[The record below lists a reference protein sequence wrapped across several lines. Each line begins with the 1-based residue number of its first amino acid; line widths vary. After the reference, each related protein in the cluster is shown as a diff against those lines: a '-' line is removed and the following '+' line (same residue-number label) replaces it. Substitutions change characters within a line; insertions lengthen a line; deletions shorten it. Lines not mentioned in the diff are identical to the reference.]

1 MKKQLIQRPLLI
13 GGTLFILFLLI
24 GSFVYTTFADPA
36 PPEKVLY
43 DENHNAIALAPFP
56 PSLQF
61 PLGSDLDGNNF
72 VLMLLEGAKYT
83 IGLSIIVAFGRMLFS
98 FIGGYLLFRL
108 PSAFR
113 KLLAGLADAL
123 HYAPV
128 TIFTYILIAPVVLTF
143 SWSYDTVTKVVFP
156 MLVLIFISVPVLSLY
171 IQNELDLISKK
182 EFIESARTMGGS
194 KFHIFKNHLAP
205 FLNPKLLLLFV
216 QQVGQVL
223 VVFAHLGLLK
233 VFIGG
238 TDVRII
244 EYDMETGKA
253 FTDSFSMSN
262 EWAGLIAQNFQY
274 ASSFPWM
281 ILAPV
286 TAFALTI
293 LAVNCIV
300 YDLTSP
306 KPLKLKRK
314 KKKLHTSTIKNAIP
328 PESFEFKS

>member
-1 MKKQLIQRPLLI
+1 MKKRLIQRPLLT
-13 GGTLFILFLLI
+13 GGTLFIFLLLL
-24 GSFVYTTFADPA
+24 GSVLYSTFADPA
-36 PPEKVLY
+36 APEKVLY
-43 DENHNAIALAPFP
+43 DENQNAIALAPFP
-56 PSLQF
+56 PSLKF

-72 VLMLLEGAKYT
+72 LLKLLEGAKYT
-83 IGLSIIVAFGRMLFS
+83 IGLSIVIAFGRMVLS
-98 FIGGYLLFRL
+98 FLGGYLLFVL

-113 KLLAGLADAL
+113 KLLSGLADAL

-143 SWSYDTVTKVVFP
+143 SWSYDTVTKIVFP
-156 MLVLIFISVPVLSLY
+156 MLILIFISVPVLSLY

-182 EFIESARTMGGS
+182 EFIESARVMGGS
-194 KFHIFKNHLAP
+194 KFHIFKKHLAP

-223 VVFAHLGLLK
+223 IVFAHLGLLK

-238 TDVRII
+238 TDVRVMD
-244 EYDMETGKA
+244 YDMETGEA
-253 FTDSFSMSN
+253 ITASFSMSN

-274 ASSFPWM
+274 ATSFPWM

-286 TAFALTI
+286 SAFALTI

-300 YDLTSP
+300 YDLTSS
-306 KPLKLKRK
+306 KPVKLRRK
-314 KKKLHTSTIKNAIP
+314 KKKEHSSTLKSTIRQ
-328 PESFEFKS
+328 ESFEFKS

>member
-1 MKKQLIQRPLLI
+1 MKKRLIQRPLLI

-24 GSFVYTTFADPA
+24 GSLLYPTFGEPA

-72 VLMLLEGAKYT
+72 LLMLLEGAKYT
-83 IGLSIIVAFGRMLFS
+83 IGLSIIIAFGRMVFS
-98 FIGGYLLFRL
+98 FLCGYLLFML

-113 KLLAGLADAL
+113 KLLAGLADTL

-143 SWSYDTVTKVVFP
+143 SWSYDTVTKIVFP
-156 MLVLIFISVPVLSLY
+156 MLVLMFISVPVLSLY

-182 EFIESARTMGGS
+182 EFIESAKVMGGS
-194 KFHIFKNHLAP
+194 KFHIFKKHLAP
-205 FLNPKLLLLFV
+205 FLNPKLFLLFV

-223 VVFAHLGLLK
+223 IVFAHLGLLK

-238 TDVRII
+238 TDVRVMD
-244 EYDMETGKA
+244 YDIKTGKA
-253 FTDSFSMSN
+253 LTDSFSMSN

-274 ASSFPWM
+274 VSSFPWM

-286 TAFALTI
+286 SAFALTI

-306 KPLKLKRK
+306 NPLKIKWK
-314 KKKLHTSTIKNAIP
+314 KKKKYASTKTNTIRS
-328 PESFEFKS
+328 ESFEFKS